1 MKIKKTF
8 NKIKLSAIKH
18 SPEILMGA
26 GIIGAIGST
35 VIACKATTKL
45 SGILEQYEDQMAKV
59 DAVVSLNR
67 NDYTA
72 EDGKK
77 DKVIIKTQSTIKIV
91 KLYAPS
97 VIVGILSYSAI
108 FSSNKIMRKRTAA
121 LSLAY
126 AALHKSYTEYSNRV
140 IERFGET
147 VDKELRYGLK
157 SEKITVTET
166 DENGNTKKVKKEG
179 LVIGDMQLSEYAR
192 VFDESCSEYDRNPE
206 YSLFLLQS
214 RQNVANQ
221 LLKVRG
227 YLFLNDIYRE
237 LGMPETKA
245 GQVVGWLD
253 DDSPDAKDG
262 HIDLRITETYRRLD
276 DDTVETVYIID
287 PNVDGPILD
296 TFERQ

>member
-1 MKIKKTF
+1 MQLYIRATLNIATF
-8 NKIKLSAIKH
+8 PSF
-18 SPEILMGA
+18 
-26 GIIGAIGST
+26 
-35 VIACKATTKL
+35 
-45 SGILEQYEDQMAKV
+45 
-59 DAVVSLNR
+59 
-67 NDYTA
+67 
-72 EDGKK
+72 
-77 DKVIIKTQSTIKIV
+77 DKVQQ
-91 KLYAPS
+91 
-97 VIVGILSYSAI
+97 
-108 FSSNKIMRKRTAA
+108 
-121 LSLAY
+121 
-126 AALHKSYTEYSNRV
+126 
-140 IERFGET
+140 T
-147 VDKELRYGLK
+147 VEEIYLFDTPKGHVWIRSK
-157 SEKITVTET
+157 ACFQET

-262 HIDLRITETYRRLD
+262 HIDLRITETYRRID
-276 DDTVETVYIID
+276 DDTVETIYIID